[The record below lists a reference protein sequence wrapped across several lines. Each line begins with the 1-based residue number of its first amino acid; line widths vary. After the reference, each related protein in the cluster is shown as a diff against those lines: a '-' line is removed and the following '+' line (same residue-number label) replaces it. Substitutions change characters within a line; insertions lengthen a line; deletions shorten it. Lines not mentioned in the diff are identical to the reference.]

1 MSNRGKKY
9 RAALDLVDRDQAYS
23 PEEAVDLVKKTSFT
37 NFDASVDVHLQMSL
51 DPRKADQQIRGMVL
65 LPSGSGKAVRILVF
79 AEGEAAK
86 VAEEAGAD
94 YVGSDELVEKIQGGW
109 LDFDIAM
116 AIPQMMSKVG
126 RLGRVLG
133 PRGLM
138 PNPKTNTVLPGED
151 LARAITEARQG
162 RVEYR
167 LDKTANV
174 HMPIGKVGFSQEQ
187 LMSNLTAV
195 MEAIVRARPS
205 GAKGRQYVRRITLT
219 STMGPG
225 IKLDVNQALALKSI

>member
-1 MSNRGKKY
+1 MANRGKKY
-9 RAALDLVDRDQAYS
+9 LEHSKLIDRNQAYS
-23 PEEAVDLVKKTSFT
+23 PEEAVELVKKASFEK
-37 NFDASVDVHLQMSL
+37 FDASVDLHLRMNL
-51 DPRKADQQIRGMVL
+51 DPRKADQQIRGTVL

-86 VAEEAGAD
+86 AAEDAGAD
-94 YVGSDELVEKIQGGW
+94 SVGSDELVAKIQEGW
-109 LDFDIAM
+109 LEFDMAI

-126 RLGRVLG
+126 RLGKLLG

-138 PNPKTNTVLPGED
+138 PNPKTGTVVQPDDVGQ
-151 LARAITEARQG
+151 AITEARQG

-174 HMPIGKVGFSQEQ
+174 HLSIGKVSFTQQQ
-187 LMSNLTAV
+187 LLDNLTAV
-195 MEAIVRARPS
+195 MEAIIRAKPS
-205 GAKGRQYVRRITLT
+205 GAKGRYVERISLT

-225 IKLDVNQALALKSI
+225 IKIDVNQALALKTV

>member
-9 RAALDLVDRDQAYS
+9 REALELVDRNTAYS
-23 PEEAVDLVKKTSFT
+23 PDAALELAKKTSFT
-37 NFDASVDVHLQMSL
+37 SFDASIDVHLRMNL

-65 LPSGSGKAVRILVF
+65 LPSGSGKTVRILVF
-79 AEGEAAK
+79 AEGEAARA
-86 VAEEAGAD
+86 AEEAGAD
-94 YVGSDELVEKIQGGW
+94 HVGSDELVEKIQGGW
-109 LDFDIAM
+109 LDFDVVM

-138 PNPKTNTVLPGED
+138 PNPKTNTVLPAED
-151 LARAITEARQG
+151 LPRAITEARQG

-174 HMPIGKVGFSQEQ
+174 HLPIGKASFSTEQ
-187 LMSNLTAV
+187 LMSNFTAV
-195 MEAIVRARPS
+195 MEAIMRAKPS
-205 GAKGRQYVRRITLT
+205 GAKGQYIRRITLT

-225 IKLDVNQALALKSI
+225 IKIDVNQALALKSV